1 MAALRQFGNILY
13 NFVHLTIVNVSPLTA
28 KSIIKFETDLKAR
41 GEFIVEEIF
50 MSFYLTQVLTIVLA
64 LAVVSCNSISNSGDS
79 VLAAENLP
87 VAESPLAAVKGEQT
101 AVFAGGCFWGV
112 EAVFEHTKGV
122 LDVKSGYAG
131 GDAKSANYD
140 DVSGGSTAHAEAV
153 IVTYDPSQITYE
165 KLLLVFFSVAH
176 DPTELNRQGP
186 DTGPQYR
193 SAIFYTNDEQKKSA
207 ADFIAAI
214 EKSKA
219 LSNPVVTKLEPLVKF
234 YDAEKYHQDYL
245 KRNPTQPYIVI
256 HDMPKLED
264 LKSRFPELYVK
275 K

>member
-1 MAALRQFGNILY
+1 MK
-13 NFVHLTIVNVSPLTA
+13 V
-28 KSIIKFETDLKAR
+28 R
-41 GEFIVEEIF
+41 GELIVEEFF
-50 MSFYLTQVLTIVLA
+50 MSFCLTLVLTVVVA
-64 LAVVSCNSISNSGDS
+64 FAAVSCNSIASSGDS

-87 VAESPLAAVKGEQT
+87 IIESPLAAVKGEKT

-122 LDVKSGYAG
+122 IDVKSGYAG

-140 DVSGGSTAHAEAV
+140 DVSGGGTAHAEAV
-153 IVTYDPSQITYE
+153 IVTYDSSQITYE

-193 SAIFYTNDEQKKSA
+193 SAIFYASDVQKKSA

-219 LSNPVVTKLEPLVKF
+219 LSNPVVTKLEPLEKF

-245 KRNPTQPYIVI
+245 KRNPTQPYIVT
-256 HDMPKLED
+256 HDLPKLED
-264 LKSRFPELYVK
+264 LKTRFPELYVK